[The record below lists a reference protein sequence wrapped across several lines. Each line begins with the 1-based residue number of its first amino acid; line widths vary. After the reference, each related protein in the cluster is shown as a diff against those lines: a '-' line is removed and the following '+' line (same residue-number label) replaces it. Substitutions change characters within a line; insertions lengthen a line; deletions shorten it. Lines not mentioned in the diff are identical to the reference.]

1 MALFSIDAIKKANA
15 EAGSFYFSPDTMRFF
30 KSRVMS
36 DVFPLE
42 DGALFV
48 TSERREGDVRRYTIR
63 RAWDDG
69 DITTLDGFQSYTS
82 RNGALKAAKKAA
94 ANIKPASVYHPR

>member
-1 MALFSIDAIKKANA
+1 MALFSIDAIKKANQ
-15 EAGSFYFSPDTMRFF
+15 EAGYFYFSPDTMRFF
-30 KSRVMS
+30 KSRVMQ

-82 RNGALKAAKKAA
+82 RNGALKAAKRAA
-94 ANIKPASVYHPR
+94 ANIKSAS

>member
-30 KSRVMS
+30 RSRVMS

-48 TSERREGDVRRYTIR
+48 TSERREGDIRRYTIR

-69 DITTLDGFQSYTS
+69 DIATLDGFQAYTS

-94 ANIKPASVYHPR
+94 ANIKSAS

>member
-69 DITTLDGFQSYTS
+69 DITTLDGFQAYTS

-94 ANIKPASVYHPR
+94 ANINNQS

>member
-1 MALFSIDAIKKANA
+1 MALSTIGAIKKANQ
-15 EAGSFYFSPDTMRFF
+15 EAGYFYFSPNTMRFF
-30 KSRVMS
+30 KSRVMTE
-36 DVFPLE
+36 VFPLK

-94 ANIKPASVYHPR
+94 ANINNQS

>member
-1 MALFSIDAIKKANA
+1 MALFSIGAIKKANQ
-15 EAGSFYFSPDTMRFF
+15 EAGYFYFSPDTMRFF
-30 KSRVMS
+30 KSRVMQ

-42 DGALFV
+42 NGALFV
-48 TSERREGDVRRYTIR
+48 TSERQEGDIRRYTIR

-82 RNGALKAAKKAA
+82 RNGALKAAKRAA
-94 ANIKPASVYHPR
+94 ANNKSVS

>member
-1 MALFSIDAIKKANA
+1 MALYSIDAIKKANA

-30 KSRVMS
+30 KSRVMQ

-82 RNGALKAAKKAA
+82 RNGALKAAKRAA
-94 ANIKPASVYHPR
+94 ANINNQS

>member
-1 MALFSIDAIKKANA
+1 MALFSIDAIRRPTRKR
-15 EAGSFYFSPDTMRFF
+15 SYFYFSPDTMRFF
-30 KSRVMS
+30 KSRVMQ

-69 DITTLDGFQSYTS
+69 TS
-82 RNGALKAAKKAA
+82 PRWTASSPTPAATE
-94 ANIKPASVYHPR
+94 H

>member
-1 MALFSIDAIKKANA
+1 VALFSIQAIKDANA
-15 EAGSFYFSPDTMRFF
+15 KIGQHYFSPDTMRFF
-30 KSRVMS
+30 KSRVMQ

-94 ANIKPASVYHPR
+94 ANIKSASLNNPR